1 MASLNKIIDHLKEI
15 SQVIDDESLS
25 TEEQFGKAKLRW
37 GKLRTIDDANKD
49 HFYNFRVLEDRA
61 NEIESLFEKQIDAE
75 EDPVRILD
83 ELDHHVEAM
92 GEDIEYFLDHGCWDE

>member
-1 MASLNKIIDHLKEI
+1 MASLNKIIDHMKEI

-37 GKLRTIDDANKD
+37 EKLTTIDNAKKD
-49 HFYNFRVLEDRA
+49 HIHNFRVLEDRA
-61 NEIESLFEKQIDAE
+61 SEIEPLFEEQIDAE
-75 EDPVRILD
+75 EDLIRILD
-83 ELDHHVEAM
+83 ELHHHVEAM

>member
-1 MASLNKIIDHLKEI
+1 MASLNKIVDYLGEI
-15 SQVIDDESLS
+15 YQVIEDESLS

-37 GKLRTIDDANKD
+37 EKLKTIDNAKKD
-49 HFYNFRVLEDRA
+49 HIHNFRVLEDRA
-61 NEIESLFEKQIDAE
+61 SEIESLFEKQIDAE
-75 EDPVRILD
+75 EDLIRILD